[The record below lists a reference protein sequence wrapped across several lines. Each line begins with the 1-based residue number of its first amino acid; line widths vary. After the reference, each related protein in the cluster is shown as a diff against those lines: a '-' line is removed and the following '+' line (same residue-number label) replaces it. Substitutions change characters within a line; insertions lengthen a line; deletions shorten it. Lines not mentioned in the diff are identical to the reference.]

1 MNHAANLSIILVEPQ
16 GPLNIGS
23 VCRTMQNF
31 GCNDLRLVNP
41 RTDHLSEAAQ
51 LMAVKAGHIL
61 KEAKVF
67 PDIGSAVADINLL
80 FGTTRRFGK
89 RYRETFMAPDQAAV
103 RINSSNPVSRCG
115 LLFGREDKG
124 LTNEELDR
132 CHHFIAIPTSGE
144 LASLNLAQAVNICL
158 YEIYQQSLA
167 EPNLPVSEW
176 LPAPAEE
183 LEGMLQHMRTSL
195 FNLGFFKDN
204 NPDHILH
211 TFRRIFGRTEL
222 NSREVSILR
231 GLWNCLD
238 KLAATRKSDK
248 AP

>member
-1 MNHAANLSIILVEPQ
+1 MISRKVAIILVEPQ
-16 GPLNIGS
+16 GALNIGS

-31 GCNDLRLVNP
+31 GCTDLRLVNP
-41 RTDHLSEAAQ
+41 RTNHLGEAAQ

-61 KEAKVF
+61 EEAKVF
-67 PDIGSAVADINLL
+67 PDLDAAIADINLL

-89 RYRETFMAPDQAAV
+89 RYRETFMTPDQAAV
-103 RINSSNPVSRCG
+103 RINGSNPASRCG
-115 LLFGREDKG
+115 VIFGREDKG
-124 LTNEELDR
+124 LTNEELGR
-132 CHHFIAIPTSGE
+132 CHHFITIPTDGE

-158 YEIYQQSLA
+158 YEIYRHSLA
-167 EPNLPVSEW
+167 EPNLPTSDC
-176 LPAPAEE
+176 LPAPAKE
-183 LEGMLQHMRTSL
+183 LEGMLQHMRSSL

-231 GLWNCLD
+231 GLWHCLD
-238 KLAATRKSDK
+238 KLEPTHKSNK
-248 AP
+248 KS

>member
-1 MNHAANLSIILVEPQ
+1 MIHSNISIILVEPQ
-16 GPLNIGS
+16 GALNIGS

-41 RTDHLSEAAQ
+41 RTDHLGEAAQ

-61 KEAKVF
+61 EEAKVF
-67 PDIGSAVADINLL
+67 PDLDGAIADINLL

-89 RYRETFMAPDQAAV
+89 RYRETFMTPDQAAV
-103 RINSSNPVSRCG
+103 RINGSNPASRCA

-158 YEIYQQSLA
+158 YEIYRHSLA
-167 EPNLPVSEW
+167 EPNLPTSDW
-176 LPAPAEE
+176 LPAPTAE
-183 LEGMLQHMRTSL
+183 LEGMLQHMRLSL

-231 GLWNCLD
+231 GLWHCLD
-238 KLAATRKSDK
+238 KLEPTHKSK
-248 AP
+248 KKS